1 MKNSEF
7 SEKFVVSLAGGFGNQ
22 LFQLANALGQ
32 TAPENIKIEI
42 DLGNPKKTPSGIP
55 EIATLSFEETFAI
68 LASKKITFFEQKTYN
83 LIMRLCG
90 KSGGQLNVFYRFL
103 VSRVIRFI
111 SLPNL
116 NIRTIQIENAEVRIS
131 KTGDTFSIGYFQNSE
146 FSQDP
151 EVLAFLKKAHLE
163 NISHE
168 GLSYKNIIQIQNPV
182 ILHLRL
188 GDYLSEDLIGIPK
201 VEYFEKAIGFF
212 KSKYPECE
220 IWLVTNDVFD
230 AKHYLGEKI
239 FEKLVFD
246 EGLNS
251 LDPLELF
258 EVMRVGRRF
267 IISNSTFS
275 WWAALLSEAK
285 NDVVAPDPWFQKLP
299 QSPKLFPSEW
309 HIEENY

>member
-1 MKNSEF
+1 MKNPEF

-22 LFQLANALGQ
+22 LFQLANALRQ
-32 TAPENIKIEI
+32 TAPENIKIEVS
-42 DLGNPKKTPSGIP
+42 LGDPKKTPSGLP
-55 EIATLSFEETFAI
+55 EIAMLSFEKTFTI
-68 LASKKITFFEQKTYN
+68 LESKKITFFEQKTYN

-90 KSGGQLNVFYRFL
+90 RSGGQLNSLYRVL
-103 VSRVIRFI
+103 VGRLMRFI
-111 SLPNL
+111 SLPNQ
-116 NIRTIQIENAEVRIS
+116 NIGSIQIENAEVRIS
-131 KTGDTFSIGYFQNSE
+131 KYGDTLSIGYFQNSE
-146 FSQDP
+146 FSQNP

-163 NISHE
+163 SISDE
-168 GLSYKNIIQIQNPV
+168 GFSYINIIQIQNPV

-188 GDYLSEDLIGIPK
+188 GDYLSEDLIGIPR

-212 KSKYPECE
+212 ESRYPECK

-230 AKHYLGEKI
+230 AKRYLGEKI

-246 EGLNS
+246 KGLNS

-258 EVMRVGRRF
+258 EVLRVGRRF

-285 NDVVAPDPWFQKLP
+285 NDVVAPDPWFRKLP
-299 QSPKLFPSEW
+299 QSPKLFPSTW
-309 HIEENY
+309 HIEEN